1 VTVTRIPFKLPSAE
15 ADGSRNSLSSSPG
28 LYSLINV
35 DIVLG
40 KLFVVSGILFV
51 VIQYVFPLIPLEPL
65 RGSKTPIYIPG

>member
-28 LYSLINV
+28 LYSLIKE

-40 KLFVVSGILFV
+40 KLFVVLGILFV
-51 VIQYVFPLIPLEPL
+51 VIQYVSPLLNMEPL
-65 RGSKTPIYIPG
+65 RGSKTPVYIPG